1 MSEIDPIANINSG
14 ADFPSRDVPPS
25 ASPDPA
31 FSRIMAD
38 AMNTAETPEA
48 PPLPATE
55 TYNSHN
61 LLNGRFP
68 PPDSGAG
75 YTFTTVSLR
84 GEQAA

>member
-1 MSEIDPIANINSG
+1 MSEIHPVAG
-14 ADFPSRDVPPS
+14 AIPGAEAPSRDVPPS

-38 AMNTAETPEA
+38 AMNTTETPDA

-55 TYNSHN
+55 VYNSHN
-61 LLNGRFP
+61 LLNGQYP

-75 YTFTTVSLR
+75 YTFTAVSLR
-84 GEQAA
+84 DEQAA